1 MADVKNLNPD
11 LQSKEPELSKEEL
24 AKRRED
30 ITAFYSD
37 NISHL
42 TVQAEY
48 EELLATIDKARAE
61 RLQAQ
66 IFMSQAYADQ
76 AEAKK
81 GPSEEELA
89 FKSAMEKAASKVE

>member
-1 MADVKNLNPD
+1 MTQVKNLNPE
-11 LQSKEPELSKEEL
+11 LQAKDPELSKEEL
-24 AKRRED
+24 AARRDE
-30 ITAFYSD
+30 ITAFYKE

-76 AEAKK
+76 ADAKK

-89 FKSAMEKAASKVE
+89 FKSAMEEAASKLK